1 MSWHV
6 TSLLCCDN
14 PFAKCCYDIAPTGS
28 ETRHRHITVHKQV
41 NDRRPP
47 NTRLILENT
56 SLSFSSVSPGHTVPP
71 AIMIPHS
78 VFATITPVI
87 QSSIEHI
94 IHDLSVKSGFLSADS
109 GKNGA
114 APSNFNRTQPRHHD
128 AALVSASNIL
138 KLVVVNVRNTINLV

>member
-14 PFAKCCYDIAPTGS
+14 PFAKCCYDIVPTGS
-28 ETRHRHITVHKQV
+28 EIRHSIKQV

-128 AALVSASNIL
+128 AGLVSASNIL
-138 KLVVVNVRNTINLV
+138 KLVVVNVRNTINFV